1 MKPLVT
7 QKIEFGVRLKNDEIV
22 GERQMPGKG
31 GDGGGW
37 GEREIKRARSAFP
50 PSAGICR
57 PSPTDLTLLP
67 FLCDNLSPIY
77 SPYQDKYNSI
87 LCLLRSYTQCASSM
101 TMDSTFIMK
110 SLQVRR
116 P

>member
-31 GDGGGW
+31 GDGGGS

-57 PSPTDLTLLP
+57 CSPTDLDHSPSLSLTTCPLFTLHVKINITL
-67 FLCDNLSPIY
+67 FYVCI
-77 SPYQDKYNSI
+77 
-87 LCLLRSYTQCASSM
+87 TGE
-101 TMDSTFIMK
+101 
-110 SLQVRR
+110 V
-116 P
+116 